1 MMKNKTIRSS
11 TAIFAIVV
19 LALTLIARI
28 ILIDQNIAGPYS
40 SGVVSVSSVI
50 ADDAE

>member
-11 TAIFAIVV
+11 TAMFAIVV
-19 LALTLIARI
+19 LALISITRI
-28 ILIDQNIAGPYS
+28 ILVDQNIDCSSS
-40 SGVVSVSSVI
+40 SGVLFPSSVI